1 MVVFIIIIII
11 TIIII
16 IIIIIIIY
24 PIQTQE
30 RVFQSP
36 PLPTSRRSW
45 II

>member
-1 MVVFIIIIII
+1 MVVFIISIII
-11 TIIII
+11 TIII